1 VERPSDEETLKLVLA
16 FLCIMEP
23 EKRAELRALVEKY
36 AAESR
41 GVVPSVEPTNTTKK
55 PPPR

>member
-23 EKRAELRALVEKY
+23 EKRAELLALVEKY
-36 AAESR
+36 AAESQ
-41 GVVPSVEPTNTTKK
+41 GAAPSAQPTNIIKK

>member
-1 VERPSDEETLKLVLA
+1 MLKLVLA

-23 EKRAELRALVEKY
+23 EKRAELLALVEKY

-41 GVVPSVEPTNTTKK
+41 GMATPAESTNTTKK
-55 PPPR
+55 PTPR